1 MAIVK
6 RNQAAIWSNAQ
17 NGKFEGYEPLGI
29 GRYGS
34 EDATLP
40 GAGQDSTYVQDEN
53 GNPFLAVLADTPPG
67 GPPSFTLNFF
77 EEYSRNYLRVARER
91 GQKIGVQ
98 QRFHQYG
105 VLSNPVGW
113 NKIFHY
119 GGGIIG
125 DETRAGA
132 AVDYSGEGLRGS
144 MPVNFKT
151 AFEFLRPELT
161 ALTLPAVVAD
171 ALDVYFISSI
181 LKDVTAYPGPDQVGF
196 VAQGAASGASA
207 KLPVTS
213 NGGSSW
219 SNADADPFG
228 SDENIIAVRAFVIN
242 PQTGGRVVVQNGS
255 AAEIAWADFNWADP
269 TAVTWTTVATT
280 GNGKA
285 LGWKY
290 FKELLIATASGVF
303 LSKDAGESIDSTLT
317 SNANITGFAFTPDD
331 PGLEPY
337 VYMYGA
343 SNTLLRKL
351 KGSSNVETLVGPS
364 GGGAFTALAV
374 ANDGTLWA
382 GNGTTLYRSSD
393 GGATAA
399 GWTSVKAFGTGKP
412 VVGIGLA
419 KNDPEFM
426 TVVTD
431 DSTPGDGTVWI
442 SADAVTFEAMTNLAN
457 DGYNKAHFS
466 EADPNLV
473 YIVGD
478 DDTTRPIMQKLA
490 P

>member
-40 GAGQDSTYVQDEN
+40 GSGQDSAYVQDEN

-67 GPPSFTLNFF
+67 GPPSFTMNFF

-151 AFEFLRPELT
+151 AFEFIRPQLT
-161 ALTLPAVVAD
+161 ALTLAAVVAD
-171 ALDVYFISSI
+171 ALDVYFVPSI

-196 VAQGAASGASA
+196 VAQGAATGAPA

-228 SDENIIAVRAFVIN
+228 NDENIISVRAFVIN

-255 AAEIAWADFNWADP
+255 AAEIAYADFNWSDP
-269 TAVTWTTVATT
+269 TATTWTTVATT

-303 LSKDAGESIDSTLT
+303 LSKDGGESIDSTLS
-317 SNANITGFAFTPDD
+317 SNTNITGFAFSPDD
-331 PGLEPY
+331 PALEPY
-337 VYMYGA
+337 VYMFGA

-351 KGSSNVETLVGPS
+351 KGSSNVETLVGPA

-399 GWTSVKAFGTGKP
+399 GWTSVKAFGSGKP

-419 KNDPEFM
+419 KNDPEFL
-426 TVVTD
+426 TVVVD
-431 DSTPGDGTVWI
+431 DSTPGDGSVWI
-442 SADAVTFEAMTNLAN
+442 SADSVTFELIPNLTN
-457 DGYNKAHFS
+457 DGWNKAYFS
-466 EADPNLV
+466 EVDPNLV
-473 YIVGD
+473 YICGD
-478 DDTTRPIMQKLA
+478 DDSTRPVMAKLA

>member
-1 MAIVK
+1 MAIIK

-29 GRYGS
+29 GSFGS
-34 EDATLP
+34 EDATIP

-53 GNPFLAVLADTPPG
+53 GNPVLAVLADTPPG
-67 GPPSFTLNFF
+67 GPPSLTLNFF
-77 EEYSRNYLRVARER
+77 EQYAKNFLRTARAR
-91 GQKIGVQ
+91 GQKVGVQ
-98 QRFHQYG
+98 MRFNQYG

-113 NKIFHY
+113 SKIFHY
-119 GGGIIG
+119 GEGIIG

-132 AVDYSGEGLRGS
+132 AIDYSGEGLRGS

-151 AFEFLRPELT
+151 EFEYIRPELT
-161 ALTLPAVVAD
+161 AVTLPAVVAD
-171 ALDVYFISSI
+171 ALDVYFIGAV

-196 VAQGAASGASA
+196 VAQQAASGVAA

-228 SDENIIAVRAFVIN
+228 TDKHIQSVRAFIIN
-242 PQTGGRVVVQNGS
+242 PNTGGRVVVQNGS
-255 AAEIAWADFNWADP
+255 AAEIAWADFNWSDP
-269 TAVTWTTVATT
+269 TALTWTTVATT

-285 LGWKY
+285 LGWRY
-290 FKELLIATASGVF
+290 YKELLIATASGVY
-303 LSKDAGESIDSTLT
+303 LSKDGGESIDSTLS
-317 SNANITGFAFTPDD
+317 SNTNITGFAFTPDD
-331 PGLEPY
+331 PNLEPY
-337 VYMYGA
+337 VYMFGA

-374 ANDGTLWA
+374 AADGTLWA

-393 GGATAA
+393 GGTTAA
-399 GWTSVKAFGTGKP
+399 GWTSVKAFGSGKP
-412 VVGIGLA
+412 VKGIGLA
-419 KNDPEFM
+419 KNDPEFL
-426 TVVTD
+426 TVVCD
-431 DSTPGDGTVWI
+431 DSTPGDGSVWV
-442 SADAVTFEAMTNLAN
+442 SADAVTFELIPNLVN
-457 DGYNKAHFS
+457 DGWNAAYFS
-466 EADPNLV
+466 QVDPNLV

-478 DDTTRPIMQKLA
+478 DDTTRPVMAKLA